1 MSRRREHPADGLW
14 IVGVTGGIARGKSTL
29 VPLLA
34 RALPSVVV
42 DADRLGHAVLERPD
56 VQRALAAEF
65 GPDVIDEAGRVRR
78 DVVGAR
84 AFSSPAKLS
93 ALDRITR
100 PPLLERVEE
109 AIRSVAAGGNAC
121 LLVLDAALLVEWDKG
136 AWCDR
141 VIAVVADP
149 RSRARRLVL
158 RTGMAEPLAEQRI
171 ATQLPDAARAAYADD
186 TIVNDGTLAEFE
198 VRASELAARIA
209 GLARAALAARG
220 HVL

>member
-14 IVGVTGGIARGKSTL
+14 IVGVTGGIASGKSTL
-29 VPLLA
+29 VPLIA
-34 RALPSVVV
+34 RVLPSVVV
-42 DADRLGHAVLERPD
+42 DADRLGHAVLEGPD

-65 GPDVIDEAGRVRR
+65 GPDVINETGRVRR
-78 DVVGAR
+78 DIIGAR
-84 AFSSPAKLS
+84 AFGSPAKLA

-109 AIRSVAAGGNAC
+109 AIRSAAAGGFVG

-136 AWCDR
+136 GWCDR

-149 RSRARRLVL
+149 RARARRLVL

-171 ATQLPDAARAAYADD
+171 AAQLPDAARAAYADD
-186 TIVNDGTLAEFE
+186 TIVNDGTLADFE
-198 VRASELAARIA
+198 TRAGELAARLA
-209 GLARAALAARG
+209 GYARAALAARG

>member
-1 MSRRREHPADGLW
+1 LSRRREHPVDGLYV
-14 IVGVTGGIARGKSTL
+14 VGVTGGIASGKSTL
-29 VPLLA
+29 VPRIA
-34 RALPSVVV
+34 GVLPSVVV
-42 DADRLGHAVLERPD
+42 DADHLGHAVLERPEVKD
-56 VQRALAAEF
+56 ALAAEF
-65 GPDVIDEAGRVRR
+65 GADALDEAGRVRR

-84 AFSSPAKLS
+84 AFGSPEKLA

-109 AIRSVAAGGNAC
+109 AIRSAAAAGFVG

-136 AWCDR
+136 GWCDR

-149 RSRARRLVL
+149 RARARRLVL

-171 ATQLPDAARAAYADD
+171 AAQLPDAARAAYADD
-186 TIVNDGTLAEFE
+186 TIVNDGTLADFE
-198 VRASELAARIA
+198 TRAGELAARLA
-209 GLARAALAARG
+209 GYARAALAARG

>member
-14 IVGVTGGIARGKSTL
+14 IVGVTGGIASGKSTL
-29 VPLLA
+29 VPLIA
-34 RALPSVVV
+34 RVLPSVVV
-42 DADRLGHAVLERPD
+42 DADRLGHAVLEGPD

-65 GPDVIDEAGRVRR
+65 GPDVINETGRVRR
-78 DVVGAR
+78 DIIGAR
-84 AFSSPAKLS
+84 AFGSPAKLA

-109 AIRSVAAGGNAC
+109 AIRSAAAGGFVG

-136 AWCDR
+136 GWCDR

-149 RSRARRLVL
+149 RARARRLVL

-171 ATQLPDAARAAYADD
+171 AAQLPDAARAAYADD
-186 TIVNDGTLAEFE
+186 TIVNEGTLADFE
-198 VRASELAARIA
+198 TRAGELAARLA
-209 GLARAALAARG
+209 GYARAALAARG

>member
-1 MSRRREHPADGLW
+1 LSRRREHPVDGLYV
-14 IVGVTGGIARGKSTL
+14 VGVTGGIASGKSTL
-29 VPLLA
+29 VPRIA
-34 RALPSVVV
+34 DVLPSVVV
-42 DADRLGHAVLERPD
+42 DADRLGHAVLERPEVKD
-56 VQRALAAEF
+56 ALAAEF
-65 GPDVIDEAGRVRR
+65 GADALDEAGRVRR

-84 AFSSPAKLS
+84 AFSSPEKLA

-109 AIRSVAAGGNAC
+109 AIRSAAAGGNAC